1 MHMSKMADEV
11 QRNLIKAIDRD
22 ALFLP
27 TLPEVALR
35 IRLAAEDT
43 EISIADLSKVIGSDT
58 ALSARLIKVANSP
71 LLRPNF
77 EVSDVNTAIR
87 RLGVNY
93 TCNLAIGLVVEQMF
107 HAKSEVI
114 EQKMRE
120 IWKQSLQ
127 VAGISYTLCQR
138 YTHLKPDQATLAGLI
153 HLIGI
158 LPILTYAEDH
168 FELLADPISLN
179 HVIDSIH
186 PVIGERL
193 LRSWDFPE
201 PLACVPGQFQDFA
214 RVSKNPD
221 YTDLVQIATVH
232 IHKNTDHP
240 FSEIE
245 MTDLPAF
252 HQLRLSEADGT
263 LAAQMEE
270 AKSMLY

>member
-1 MHMSKMADEV
+1 MSKMADEV

-27 TLPEVALR
+27 TLPEVALK

-43 EISIADLSKVIGSDT
+43 EISIAALSKVIGSDT

-77 EVSDVNTAIR
+77 EVSDVITAVR

-107 HAKSEVI
+107 HAKSEVV

-127 VAGISYTLCQR
+127 VAGISYSLCQN
-138 YTHLKPDQATLAGLI
+138 YTQLKPDQATLAGLV
-153 HLIGI
+153 HLIGV

-168 FELLADPISLN
+168 FDLLADPVSLN
-179 HVIDSIH
+179 HVIDNIH

-201 PLACVPGQFQDFA
+201 PLACVPAKFQDLT
-214 RVSKNPD
+214 RVSRSPD
-221 YTDLVQIATVH
+221 YVDLVQVAAVH
-232 IHKNTDHP
+232 IHRNTAHP
-240 FSEIE
+240 LGQIDIV
-245 MTDLPAF
+245 DLPAF
-252 HQLRLSEADGT
+252 SQLRLHTAGGLLSAEMDEAMD
-263 LAAQMEE
+263 
-270 AKSMLY
+270 MLY

>member
-1 MHMSKMADEV
+1 MSKMADEV

-43 EISIADLSKVIGSDT
+43 EISISALSKVIGSDT

-107 HAKSEVI
+107 HAKSPVI
-114 EQKMRE
+114 EQKMRD

-127 VAGISYTLCQR
+127 VAGISYTLCQH
-138 YTHLKPDQATLAGLI
+138 YTSLKPDQATLAGLI

-168 FELLADPISLN
+168 YELLSDPISLN

-193 LRSWDFPE
+193 LRSWDFPSRW
-201 PLACVPGQFQDFA
+201 PVCRASSRTSRASRKALTTPTWYRSPRCISIGIPTIPSAS
-214 RVSKNPD
+214 SKWS
-221 YTDLVQIATVH
+221 TC
-232 IHKNTDHP
+232 
-240 FSEIE
+240 
-245 MTDLPAF
+245 LPTA
-252 HQLRLSEADGT
+252 S
-263 LAAQMEE
+263 
-270 AKSMLY
+270 

>member
-1 MHMSKMADEV
+1 MSKMADEV

-27 TLPEVALR
+27 TLPEVALK

-43 EISIADLSKVIGSDT
+43 EISIAALSKVIGSDT
-58 ALSARLIKVANSP
+58 ALSARMIKVANSP
-71 LLRPNF
+71 LLRANF
-77 EVSDVNTAIR
+77 EVSDVNMAIR

-114 EQKMRE
+114 EQKMRD

-127 VAGISYTLCQR
+127 VAGISYSLCQR
-138 YTHLKPDQATLAGLI
+138 YTSLKPDQATLAGLI

-168 FELLADPISLN
+168 NELLADSISLN
-179 HVIDSIH
+179 HVIDNIH
-186 PVIGERL
+186 PIIGERL

-201 PLACVPGQFQDFA
+201 ALASVPARFQDFT
-214 RVSKNPD
+214 RVSKSAD
-221 YTDLVQIATVH
+221 YIDLVQVATIH
-232 IHKNTDHP
+232 IHRHTSHP
-240 FSEIE
+240 FSQIDIV
-245 MTDLPAF
+245 DLPAF
-252 HQLRLSEADGT
+252 QQLRLNPAGGALSAEMDEAMT
-263 LAAQMEE
+263 
-270 AKSMLY
+270 MLY

>member
-1 MHMSKMADEV
+1 MSKMADEV

-27 TLPEVALR
+27 TLPEVALK
-35 IRLAAEDT
+35 IRLAAENT
-43 EISIADLSKVIGSDT
+43 EISIAELSKVIGSDT

-71 LLRPNF
+71 LLRANF

-114 EQKMRE
+114 EHKMRE

-127 VAGISYTLCQR
+127 VAGISYTLCHR
-138 YTHLKPDQATLAGLI
+138 HTNLKPDQATLAGLI

-168 FELLADPISLN
+168 FDLLSDPISLN
-179 HVIDSIH
+179 HVIDNIH
-186 PVIGERL
+186 PIIGERL

-201 PLACVPGQFQDFA
+201 PLAAVPAQFQDFT
-214 RVSKNPD
+214 RVSRSAD
-221 YTDLVQIATVH
+221 YIDLVQVATIH
-232 IHKNTDHP
+232 IHKNTTHP
-240 FSEIE
+240 FSQIDIV
-245 MTDLPAF
+245 DLPAF
-252 HQLRLSEADGT
+252 HQLRLNVAGGLLSAEMDEAMG
-263 LAAQMEE
+263 
-270 AKSMLY
+270 MLY